1 MLPFSFKYACITYR
15 QLTILTNFLLNSI
28 YWNRRHKDI
37 VGNSMIIIHLLLSGK
52 KLREKENGHPLD
64 QLLMKQA

>member
-1 MLPFSFKYACITYR
+1 
-15 QLTILTNFLLNSI
+15 
-28 YWNRRHKDI
+28 
-37 VGNSMIIIHLLLSGK
+37 MIIIHLLLSGK